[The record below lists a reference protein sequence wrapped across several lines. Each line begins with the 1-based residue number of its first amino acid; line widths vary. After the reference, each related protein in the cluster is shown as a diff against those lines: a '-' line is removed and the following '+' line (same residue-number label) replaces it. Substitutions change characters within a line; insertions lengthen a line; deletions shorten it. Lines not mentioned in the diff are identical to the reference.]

1 MKLKLLKTEDNEIY
15 VLNEDYPK
23 FICKVN
29 TIIPFDVSFT
39 LVEVIDR
46 RDLDV
51 LLPDIQ
57 KFVRKKITYDEL

>member
-29 TIIPFDVSFT
+29 AIIPFDVSFT
-39 LVEVIDR
+39 LVEIIDR
-46 RDLDV
+46 RDLDA

-57 KFVRKKITYDEL
+57 KFVRKKITYDS